1 MPHPKDLL
9 IADFS
14 YELPNEKIAKYPLA
28 ERDASRLLLY
38 KKGIISETVFG
49 NIANHLPTDSLLV
62 FNNSKVIQ
70 SRLTFTKPSGGV
82 IEIFILE
89 PCPEYGDITTAM
101 KTTGCI
107 RCTCLVGGAKKWKQ
121 GKLEIRVGSWGH
133 EPRQQGHEP
142 RQQRHEPRQ
151 QSVET
156 MVLNAQIIEKQ
167 TEAFIIEFNWHP
179 EVDFASALEIFGNT
193 PIPPYL
199 HRSSDETDKERYQ
212 TIYAK
217 EDGSVAAPTAG
228 LHFTDSVMQ
237 SLQSKNINHAYVTLH
252 VGAGTFKPVKSETI
266 AGHEMHAEYIVVAA
280 SFIEK
285 LLANNDVI
293 PVGTTSMR
301 TIESLYWMGVKA
313 ALDKDISPADLEI
326 KQWDVYDEL
335 MQHNIS
341 KEVALASLLQKMKE
355 HNMTSI
361 GLRTQIMIAPP
372 YRPKI
377 ATAIITNFHQPQST
391 LLLLIAALTGNS
403 WKNMYQYALENN
415 FRFLSYGDSSL
426 IKW

>member
-14 YELPNEKIAKYPLA
+14 YELPDEKIAKYPLQ
-28 ERDASRLLLY
+28 ERDASKLLLY
-38 KKGIISETVFG
+38 NNGEISETIFG
-49 NIANHLPTDSLLV
+49 NIADHLPTNSLLV

-70 SRLTFTKPSGGV
+70 SRLSFTKPSGGV

-89 PCPEYGDITTAM
+89 PCLEYGDITTAM
-101 KTTGCI
+101 KRIGSI
-107 RCTCLVGGAKKWKQ
+107 RCNCLVGGAKKWKQ
-121 GKLEIRVGSWGH
+121 GKLEKVLLNNV
-133 EPRQQGHEP
+133 EP
-142 RQQRHEPRQ
+142 
-151 QSVET
+151 VILT
-156 MVLNAQIIEKQ
+156 AQIIEKLN
-167 TEAFIIEFNWHP
+167 EAFIIEFNWQP
-179 EVDFASALEIFGNT
+179 EVDFATALNIFGNT

-228 LHFTDSVMQ
+228 LHFTNDVMQ
-237 SLQSKNINHAYVTLH
+237 SLQNKNIAHAYVTLH
-252 VGAGTFKPVKSETI
+252 VGAGTFKPVKSATI
-266 AGHEMHAEYIVVAA
+266 AGHEMHAEYIIVGA

-285 LLANNDVI
+285 LLNYKEVI

-313 ALDKDISPADLEI
+313 KLHKGISLADLEI

-335 MQHNIS
+335 MQYNVS
-341 KEVALASLLQKMKE
+341 KEVALMSLLQKMKE
-355 HNMTSI
+355 QNITSI
-361 GLRTQIMIAPP
+361 KLQTQIMIAPP
-372 YRPKI
+372 YESKI

-391 LLLLIAALTGNS
+391 LLLLIAALTGTN
-403 WKNMYQYALENN
+403 WKKMYQYALENN